1 MNKEL
6 ALKVLDAILLSSRRK
21 IKIETLKKFFHGLN
35 LDELINEANLR
46 YQNLGFFI
54 YQNKNEIEL
63 VTRPELANY
72 LVNFF
77 GFEENELAQE
87 FLEVLAII
95 AYGGPI
101 KLEEIN
107 QIRNKKSFFIIKELL
122 NEGLIKKEKKSY
134 KVSEKFLQFLG
145 FKSLK
150 ELPDYEKLRKEIRKK
165 S

>member
-21 IKIETLKKFFHGLN
+21 IKIETLRKFFQGLN
-35 LDELINEANLR
+35 LEELINEASLR

-72 LVNFF
+72 LMNFF

-145 FKSLK
+145 FKSLR

-165 S
+165 A

>member
-1 MNKEL
+1 MDKEL

-21 IKIETLKKFFHGLN
+21 IKIETLKKFFQGLN
-35 LDELINEANLR
+35 LDELINEANQR

-87 FLEVLAII
+87 FLEVLVII

-145 FKSLK
+145 FKSLR

>member
-21 IKIETLKKFFHGLN
+21 IKIETLKKFFQGLN
-35 LDELINEANLR
+35 LEELISEANQR

-72 LVNFF
+72 LMNFF

-145 FKSLK
+145 FKSLR

>member
-6 ALKVLDAILLSSRRK
+6 ALKVLDAILLSSKRK

>member
-21 IKIETLKKFFHGLN
+21 IKIEILKKFFQGLN
-35 LDELINEANLR
+35 IDELINEANQR

-72 LVNFF
+72 LMNFF
-77 GFEENELAQE
+77 GFEENELIQE

-165 S
+165 A

>member
-145 FKSLK
+145 LKSLK

>member
-21 IKIETLKKFFHGLN
+21 IKIETLKKFFQGLN
-35 LDELINEANLR
+35 LEELINEANLR

-77 GFEENELAQE
+77 GFEENELVQE

-122 NEGLIKKEKKSY
+122 NEGLIKKERKSY

>member
-21 IKIETLKKFFHGLN
+21 IKIETLKKFFQGLN
-35 LDELINEANLR
+35 LEELINEANKR

-72 LVNFF
+72 LMNFF

-122 NEGLIKKEKKSY
+122 NEGLIKKEKQTY

-145 FKSLK
+145 FKSLR
-150 ELPDYEKLRKEIRKK
+150 ELPDYEKLRKEIKKK

>member
-6 ALKVLDAILLSSRRK
+6 ALKVLDAILLSSKRK
-21 IKIETLKKFFHGLN
+21 IKIETLKKFFQGLN
-35 LDELINEANLR
+35 LEELINEVNQR

-72 LVNFF
+72 LMNFF

-145 FKSLK
+145 FKSLR

>member
-21 IKIETLKKFFHGLN
+21 IKIETLKKFFQGLN
-35 LDELINEANLR
+35 LEELINEANLR

-72 LVNFF
+72 LMNFF

-145 FKSLK
+145 FKSLR

>member
-21 IKIETLKKFFHGLN
+21 IKIETLKKFFQGLN
-35 LDELINEANLR
+35 LEELINEANQR

-134 KVSEKFLQFLG
+134 KVSEKFLQSLG

>member
-21 IKIETLKKFFHGLN
+21 IKIETLKKFFQGLN
-35 LDELINEANLR
+35 LEELINEANQR

-63 VTRPELANY
+63 VTRPELSNY
-72 LVNFF
+72 LMNFF

-101 KLEEIN
+101 RLEEIN
-107 QIRNKKSFFIIKELL
+107 QIRNKKSFFIVRELL
-122 NEGLIKKEKKSY
+122 NEGLIKKEKRTY

-145 FKSLK
+145 FKNLK
-150 ELPDYEKLRKEIRKK
+150 ELPDYERLRKELRKK